1 MDDTGGASTSR
12 PSRNLRGGVRK
23 SYAGQDEGPANWST
37 KHFDDD
43 ESDQEEEELPH
54 KKRGRPPAAGKTVQ
68 QKSPNAHAALP
79 GHNKKRGRPPNKPV
93 APLYRHLPPLVPP
106 QCGSERLKQWSDELE
121 ALPDDTTLRIT
132 HELEPPP
139 AKRPASSTAAS
150 GEAAEAGDADAAAA
164 AAAPADD
171 ATAAADT
178 DAVMA
183 DAPAPAPVPA
193 GPELPPMPPPT
204 TSNLHTPKEGLCHL
218 ISSFYF
224 LKSFADVLESPG
236 SIKDDGETF
245 LQLQLPVFDA
255 AMADGDHVLIHRV
268 HIGLLT
274 FMARS
279 CSESERAVLEEEEC
293 AYKQSEFV
301 TVSDDLAEQVHTPR
315 REHNVCFFAFVC
327 ASSPSDNNP
336 LLFSFPFFHFSLPC
350 RFCAASRCTARGRSS
365 SAD

>member
-1 MDDTGGASTSR
+1 
-12 PSRNLRGGVRK
+12 
-23 SYAGQDEGPANWST
+23 
-37 KHFDDD
+37 
-43 ESDQEEEELPH
+43 
-54 KKRGRPPAAGKTVQ
+54 
-68 QKSPNAHAALP
+68 
-79 GHNKKRGRPPNKPV
+79 
-93 APLYRHLPPLVPP
+93 
-106 QCGSERLKQWSDELE
+106 
-121 ALPDDTTLRIT
+121 
-132 HELEPPP
+132 
-139 AKRPASSTAAS
+139 
-150 GEAAEAGDADAAAA
+150 
-164 AAAPADD
+164 
-171 ATAAADT
+171 
-178 DAVMA
+178 MA

-315 REHNVCFFAFVC
+315 RESTTRAFLACVRT
-327 ASSPSDNNP
+327 
-336 LLFSFPFFHFSLPC
+336 LSF
-350 RFCAASRCTARGRSS
+350 
-365 SAD
+365 